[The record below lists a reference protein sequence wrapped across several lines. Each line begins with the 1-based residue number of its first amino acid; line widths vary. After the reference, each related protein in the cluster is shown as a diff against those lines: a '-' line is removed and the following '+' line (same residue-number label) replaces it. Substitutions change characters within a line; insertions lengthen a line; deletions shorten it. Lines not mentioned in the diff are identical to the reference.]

1 MTQFNTGDEIET
13 TVVQVSGDTVFIDLG
28 LKSEGFVDKADFTD
42 ENGNCTVKEGDKVKV
57 YFVGSNRDELHF
69 TTKIKGENAGLQI
82 LENAFNNAL
91 PVEGH
96 VEKEIKGGFEV
107 KLGQTR
113 AFCPYSQMG
122 YKNRLEP
129 AEYIGKTMTFFI
141 SEFKNEGKNI
151 IVSNRRLEE
160 ETENA
165 KVNALS
171 GKLSEGNIVSGT
183 VKSSQSYGAFVDID
197 GFQALLPISEIS
209 HQRVN
214 DVSEVL
220 SVGQKIEAKII
231 KADWNTQHPDRS
243 KVSLSL
249 KALEKDPWENVTEA
263 LKPGQKI
270 SGKIARIAGFGL
282 FVNLLPGIDGLVHIS
297 EIEDVSTTTNLSK
310 KFKVGE
316 EFDVVV
322 QKIDVANKRISL
334 SPATSAEQDNEAETY
349 LESQDS
355 DDGDTYNPF
364 AALLKK

>member
-129 AEYIGKTMTFFI
+129 AEYIGKTMTFLI

-171 GKLSEGNIVSGT
+171 GKLSEGNIISGT
-183 VKSSQSYGAFVDID
+183 VKSIQS
-197 GFQALLPISEIS
+197 
-209 HQRVN
+209 
-214 DVSEVL
+214 
-220 SVGQKIEAKII
+220 
-231 KADWNTQHPDRS
+231 
-243 KVSLSL
+243 
-249 KALEKDPWENVTEA
+249 
-263 LKPGQKI
+263 
-270 SGKIARIAGFGL
+270 
-282 FVNLLPGIDGLVHIS
+282 
-297 EIEDVSTTTNLSK
+297 
-310 KFKVGE
+310 
-316 EFDVVV
+316 
-322 QKIDVANKRISL
+322 
-334 SPATSAEQDNEAETY
+334 
-349 LESQDS
+349 
-355 DDGDTYNPF
+355 
-364 AALLKK
+364 